1 MWFTPHARG
10 STALRR
16 LDPRPTQ
23 VYPACA
29 GIDLFPVL
37 GFVPLERLPR
47 MRGDRPGSKK
57 SVEKSEKFT
66 PHARGSTIRLP
77 AFLERMSVYPA
88 CAGIDLVLSYFPI
101 PPSGLPRMRGD
112 RPGNGGELAI
122 VRRFTPHARGS
133 TLFGPAVGNLEQVY
147 PACAG
152 IDPQYTVVLAK
163 YAGLPR
169 MRGDRPLRD

>member
-1 MWFTPHARG
+1 
-10 STALRR
+10 
-16 LDPRPTQ
+16 
-23 VYPACA
+23 
-29 GIDLFPVL
+29 
-37 GFVPLERLPR
+37 